1 MKNKKLWI
9 GITFLGLTLMVA
21 SAAILLR
28 KPPEVYAGRPIFHGE
43 TTTYR
48 YSGEVLEHTG
58 DVLVNVYYIGDGD
71 PETLRAYREA
81 NIKRSHALIA
91 QGDARLIWVQVTFA
105 HPVPVA
111 EVRSLVEETGFQ
123 VQDFLLA
130 GRNSQ
135 GGKAWCVDFTGDF
148 DQSDGFCA
156 GLEGIMLLKGW
167 VETTEQG
174 LGQWLA
180 DDRVY
185 MIDTTAVEVREL
197 AAQRHADVVTGRKII
212 VGIESPFWRLDW

>member
-9 GITFLGLTLMVA
+9 GIAFVGLTLMVA

-28 KPPEVYAGRPIFHGE
+28 KPPEAYAGRPIFHGE

-71 PETLRAYREA
+71 PEALRAYREA
-81 NIKRSHALIA
+81 NMKRGQALVT
-91 QGDARLIWVQVTFA
+91 QGDARPIQVQITFA

-111 EVRSLVEETGFQ
+111 EVRSLAEETGFQ
-123 VQDFLLA
+123 LEDFLVA

-135 GGKAWCVDFTGDF
+135 GGRAWCVDFTGDF
-148 DQSDGFCA
+148 DQSDGICA

-167 VETTEQG
+167 VETTERG
-174 LGQWLA
+174 LGRWLT

-185 MIDTTAVEVREL
+185 MIDTVAAEVCEL
-197 AAQRHADVVTGRKII
+197 LAQRHADIVAGRKII
-212 VGIESPFWRLDW
+212 IGSESPFWRLDW